1 MSIPLVSVDR
11 HRGSFD
17 DPYAYRRMVAGSADE
32 LVHLSDVSDAVLEK
46 QEATATRIQQ
56 LDRIVMIL
64 AIVFVVYGIAL
75 GSLKVYQAFT
85 SIHKSTNSPARFASE
100 APSFSAVN
108 TYRKPSGP

>member
-1 MSIPLVSVDR
+1 MSISLVLWIVIAVALMIT
-11 HRGSFD
+11 
-17 DPYAYRRMVAGSADE
+17 YAYRRMVAGSADE

-85 SIHKSTNSPARFASE
+85 SNS
-100 APSFSAVN
+100 
-108 TYRKPSGP
+108 